1 MNISEVSKEYG
12 LSADTLRY
20 YERIG
25 LIPLVPRKKSGLR
38 DYDEEACQWVK
49 FIKCMRGAGL
59 TIETL
64 IEYVKLFQEGKA
76 TIKARKKCAKGII
89 SEKNINSGTGAYS
102 SSGGQ
107 RFLPNKIKRTCLRR
121 QCRCSICYAKYYRG

>member
-38 DYDEEACQWVK
+38 DYDEEACRWVK
-49 FIKCMRGAGL
+49 FIKCMRSAGL

-76 TIKARKKCAKGII
+76 TIKARKKLLLD
-89 SEKNINSGTGAYS
+89 
-102 SSGGQ
+102 Q
-107 RFLPNKIKRTCLRR
+107 RAELATRIKEMQKVMAMLDTKIDGYEDRIMKFEDKLRNKDQRLKD
-121 QCRCSICYAKYYRG
+121 K

>member
-25 LIPLVPRKKSGLR
+25 LIPTVPRKKSGLR
-38 DYDEEACQWVK
+38 DYDEKACQWVN

-64 IEYVKLFQEGKA
+64 IEYVKLFQEGKV
-76 TIKARKKCAKGII
+76 TIKARKKLLLD
-89 SEKNINSGTGAYS
+89 
-102 SSGGQ
+102 Q
-107 RFLPNKIKRTCLRR
+107 RIELAARIKEMQKVLAMLDHKIDGYEECLMEFEDKLMKK
-121 QCRCSICYAKYYRG
+121 Q

>member
-1 MNISEVSKEYG
+1 M
-12 LSADTLRY
+12 RY

-25 LIPLVPRKKSGLR
+25 LIPPVSRTKSGLR
-38 DYDEEACQWVK
+38 DYDDEACRWVK

-76 TIKARKKCAKGII
+76 TIKARKKLLLDQRVELAARIEEMQKVMAMLDAKIDGY
-89 SEKNINSGTGAYS
+89 EDRVVKFEDKL
-102 SSGGQ
+102 
-107 RFLPNKIKRTCLRR
+107 RNKEHILKD
-121 QCRCSICYAKYYRG
+121 K

>member
-12 LSADTLRY
+12 LTADTLRY

-25 LIPLVPRKKSGLR
+25 LIPLVPRNKSGLR
-38 DYDEEACQWVK
+38 DYDEEACRWVK
-49 FIKCMRGAGL
+49 FIKCMRSAGL

-76 TIKARKKCAKGII
+76 TIKARKKLLLD
-89 SEKNINSGTGAYS
+89 
-102 SSGGQ
+102 Q
-107 RFLPNKIKRTCLRR
+107 RAELSARIGEMQKVMEMLDNKIDGYEDRIMKFEDKLR
-121 QCRCSICYAKYYRG
+121 KK